1 MLFGPFSFFKDMSW
15 HEKMECNRL
24 KSRITKGDKVHVML
38 SDQVALL
45 RKGGRTRR
53 LGSRKYIICPRMVG
67 SDSPKV
73 SFGRYFLCSANQ
85 RLLSELQIIQCN
97 SKYCVFNIKSSFE
110 FTVFFLSFSL
120 FFSIFNIYYFFID
133 SFILLKMIFT
143 NDF

>member
-1 MLFGPFSFFKDMSW
+1 MKKWSVIDW
-15 HEKMECNRL
+15 

-73 SFGRYFLCSANQ
+73 PFGRYFPCSANQ

-97 SKYCVFNIKSSFE
+97 SKYCVFNIKISFE
-110 FTVFFLSFSL
+110 FTVLFFLYLSIL
-120 FFSIFNIYYFFID
+120 IFNIYYFFIA
-133 SFILLKMIFT
+133 LYY
-143 NDF
+143 